1 MKMTKK
7 GITGQFCFE
16 LIDTA
21 YVSRLQKRLK
31 MYTSFFLIQQNKNLR
46 KTVHDNI
53 YYSWQIAIEN
63 EEMHVKKDFN
73 KIKLNKTF
81 FFENKFVVPRKKTQR
96 RMV

>member
-7 GITGQFCFE
+7 EITDQFCFE

-31 MYTSFFLIQQNKNLR
+31 MYTSFFLIRQNKNLR

-53 YYSWQIAIEN
+53 YYS
-63 EEMHVKKDFN
+63 
-73 KIKLNKTF
+73 
-81 FFENKFVVPRKKTQR
+81 
-96 RMV
+96 

>member
-7 GITGQFCFE
+7 GITDQFCFE

-53 YYSWQIAIEN
+53 YYSWQIAWN
-63 EEMHVKKDFN
+63 CNWKWRNACEERF
-73 KIKLNKTF
+73 
-81 FFENKFVVPRKKTQR
+81 
-96 RMV
+96 